1 MTVIPVVSAIFVVPV
16 ESYRLISIAK
26 YFRSSSDPYDASN
39 AFSTASF
46 ASSLSE
52 ILITKLSLE
61 PDTVAETS
69 PLLEMPDFVTS
80 TLVLPAVV
88 AGFLL
93 TVLLLT
99 LPFLLATAAA
109 PFLAVAVG
117 FGEAVAAPVLL
128 PLLPPPLLFVLPLFV
143 FPLVVSEEISPV
155 QLSPVDAVTF
165 L

>member
-1 MTVIPVVSAIFVVPV
+1 
-16 ESYRLISIAK
+16 
-26 YFRSSSDPYDASN
+26 
-39 AFSTASF
+39 
-46 ASSLSE
+46 
-52 ILITKLSLE
+52 
-61 PDTVAETS
+61 
-69 PLLEMPDFVTS
+69 MPDFVTS

-155 QLSPVDAVTF
+155 PFSRRCSSFFVKSCYCQVSCDRNRSIVGR
-165 L
+165 